1 MQCSPIECAGSFLV
15 RECGDVEIVSYQ
27 PVLSCN
33 LCVNVCVWGYVG
45 GMRGGICVGVCGSE
59 CMYGVRVCVGSMCVG
74 ESVRG

>member
-33 LCVNVCVWGYVG
+33 LRVNVCVGVCV
-45 GMRGGICVGVCGSE
+45 CVGVHVWG
-59 CMYGVRVCVGSMCVG
+59 VCV
-74 ESVRG
+74 